1 MKRALLAGVA
11 GVVGALGATGLTL
24 AAPASA
30 EADCSPAITCVVR
43 DQIGTFVGSIDP
55 VANLGAFA
63 ASVDPVA
70 NLGEFAASVD
80 PVANLGEFAAS
91 VNPAN
96 QLDTFINGTTNSK
109 GQNDGLG
116 IKDQLNTFKNSVG
129 SFVSGPRL
137 P

>member
-1 MKRALLAGVA
+1 MMKRALLAGVA

-55 VANLGAFA
+55 VANLGTFA

-70 NLGEFAASVD
+70 NLGTFAD
-80 PVANLGEFAAS
+80 S

-96 QLDTFINGTTNSK
+96 QLDIFINGRMDSK
-109 GQNDGLG
+109 RNRSGLG

-129 SFVSGPRL
+129 SFLSGPRL